1 MYKIWEE
8 NPSKFESLTV
18 VAGNKNTPNNHAEL
32 IQSSAKKREKKKK
45 DYRHSA
51 QTQSVKTFSLNRI

>member
-18 VAGNKNTPNNHAEL
+18 VAGNKKHTE
-32 IQSSAKKREKKKK
+32 
-45 DYRHSA
+45 
-51 QTQSVKTFSLNRI
+51 